1 MKGRVGMKK
10 GLAILFTVVV
20 SIVMLSGVL
29 YYRCFVSMS
38 ALPEG
43 EPIGEYP
50 NTFSDCS
57 VRLYR
62 CSAGATVDDAVRGEV
77 VFQNG
82 KTKTVYW
89 AYHESEADVQW
100 LDGETV
106 SINGRILNIYRDKY
120 DWRRE

>member
-1 MKGRVGMKK
+1 MKK
-10 GLAILFTVVV
+10 GLTVFFAVLFF
-20 SIVMLSGVL
+20 IVMLSGGL
-29 YYRCFVSMS
+29 YVRYFVSMS

-43 EPIGEYP
+43 ELIGEYP
-50 NTFSDCS
+50 STVSDCS
-57 VRLYR
+57 VRFYR
-62 CSAGATVDDAVRGEV
+62 CTAGATVDDSVRGEV

-106 SINGRILNIYRDKY
+106 SINGRILNIYRDQY

>member
-1 MKGRVGMKK
+1 MKGGVRMKK
-10 GLAILFTVVV
+10 GLTVFFAVLV
-20 SIVMLSGVL
+20 CIVMLSGGL
-29 YYRCFVSMS
+29 YVRYFVSMS

-43 EPIGEYP
+43 ELIGEYP
-50 NTFSDCS
+50 SSFSDCS

-62 CSAGATVDDAVRGEV
+62 CSAGATVDDSVRGEV

-106 SINGRILNIYRDKY
+106 SINGRILNVYRDKY